1 VLIFPQTIMC
11 GQNMA
16 HMADA
21 PQGNLI
27 SATVCPPGVTAPNL
41 SQVSTP
47 SAGMS
52 GM

>member
-1 VLIFPQTIMC
+1 MC

-27 SATVCPPGVTAPNL
+27 SVPQCPAGVTPAP
-41 SQVSTP
+41 
-47 SAGMS
+47 GIS